1 MASRD
6 KVKANKVVKA
16 KTSSSIREG
25 VAEVVEAD
33 ALAGVTMTNH
43 NETETLLSR
52 SAPVGS

>member
-16 KTSSSIREG
+16 RTSSSIREA

-43 NETETLLSR
+43 NETEILLSR
-52 SAPVGS
+52 FVLVGS